1 MVRYLKEGISQAEK
15 DDAVAKVRKTVEEI
29 LDDIKDRGDNALK
42 DYSEKFDKWRPDEFR
57 LSQAEIDACYDKVT
71 KQNIEDI
78 TFAQKQV
85 RGFAEIQKS
94 ALVDVEQETLPG
106 VVLGHKNIPVNSV
119 GC

>member
-15 DDAVAKVRKTVEEI
+15 DDADAKVRKTVEEI

-57 LSQAEIDACYDKVT
+57 LSQSEIDACYDQVT

-85 RGFAEIQKS
+85 NKS
-94 ALVDVEQETLPG
+94 L
-106 VVLGHKNIPVNSV
+106 HH
-119 GC
+119 